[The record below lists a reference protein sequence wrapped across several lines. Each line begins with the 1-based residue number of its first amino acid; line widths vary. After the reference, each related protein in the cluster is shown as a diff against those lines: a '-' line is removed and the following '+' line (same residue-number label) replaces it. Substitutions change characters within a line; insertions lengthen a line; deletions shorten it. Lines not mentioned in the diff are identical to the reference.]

1 MVDDDDITAFTA
13 SSRRSKFMQ
22 PSSRQSSSESLQP
35 SLFGTSLLSGHDD
48 MSLAYSFDD
57 GRSRMSA
64 VTASQQQ
71 RQRELIDDD
80 VSAFDGPDHYFTQ
93 GYPTIA
99 PLKTPPLPQSV
110 RAKPELEFEPEPEP
124 ETTPWYQAPLE
135 YIFGGNDND
144 DDVSTIHGG
153 FEESFRSARPF
164 QTSFRNTVETIE
176 EGEDESYATPVMSE
190 AASRRFLSYKSP
202 EETITSETI
211 CSDSHSRSV
220 SDRGAIRTRGN
231 ASFTTAGPDAST
243 RSDPVDWYQHEN
255 DGLMK
260 TKSQVSRREST
271 SSHSTSQSWRTSR
284 SDARNRRA
292 SVSDGTF
299 RSSRSVSSTKS
310 TLSVLPQNPQVVKFG
325 EGGPMM
331 TMGMSGR
338 AVVHVNVEHDSDG
351 SIHSLY
357 YTTPLVPAEELG
369 YDEVFAD
376 GYSAKSLDDDTVVI
390 GNKASVPWYESYFHR
405 NKFLHICFSR
415 KCHRINALVILC
427 SALLVTIGIAVM
439 AILDESTNAVPPVSP
454 VRSSDGQRAISL
466 NDLRVPSPFL
476 ITIPTEIN
484 SHINDWFHEDGNYA
498 LSQDDVPYFYH
509 VPLAGALVAADSW
522 GSCLGFILASDVG
535 RVAQGNDKLK
545 IVQVFGRSYVN
556 VDTTTNEG
564 IAHSQK
570 MNLVPS
576 GLADAIISPLFG
588 EVIQTLYS
596 TQNTAK
602 LIATF
607 RHPVDRAVAMYHYMT
622 TATWATNYNASLA
635 DMTLEEYSHSTF
647 VENNYV
653 TRLLTNKPGGS
664 LTKEDL
670 TMAKEILRRKAVVG
684 LYDNLEES
692 IQHINRYFSWTPAS
706 ADTTQCLSQV
716 INNGLTKETFSPLD
730 TGSTAYSFLMQQNQF
745 DMHIYEYVRTTLVP
759 YQYEVI
765 ARQTSTS

>member
-1 MVDDDDITAFTA
+1 
-13 SSRRSKFMQ
+13 MQ

-64 VTASQQQ
+64 VTASQQ
-71 RQRELIDDD
+71 RQHEVLDDD

-110 RAKPELEFEPEPEP
+110 KSNLEPEPET

-144 DDVSTIHGG
+144 DDDVSTIHGG
-153 FEESFRSARPF
+153 FEESFRSERPV
-164 QTSFRNTVETIE
+164 QRSFRKTVETID
-176 EGEDESYATPVMSE
+176 EGEDESYASYASPVMSE
-190 AASRRFLSYKSP
+190 AASRRYLSYKSP
-202 EETITSETI
+202 EETTEATDSETTY
-211 CSDSHSRSV
+211 SDSHNKSV
-220 SDRGAIRTRGN
+220 SNRGSIRTIGDP
-231 ASFTTAGPDAST
+231 SFTTVDPDASI
-243 RSDPVDWYQHEN
+243 RSTPVDWHQHEK

-260 TKSQVSRREST
+260 TNSQVSRRGYTSSQS
-271 SSHSTSQSWRTSR
+271 SSHSSSQSWRTSR
-284 SDARNRRA
+284 SERQDRRT
-292 SVSDGTF
+292 SLSEGTF
-299 RSSRSVSSTKS
+299 RSARTVGSTKS
-310 TLSVLPQNPQVVKFG
+310 TISALPQNPQVVKFG

-369 YDEVFAD
+369 YEEVFAD
-376 GYSAKSLDDDTVVI
+376 SYSMRSMDDETVVI
-390 GNKASVPWYESYFHR
+390 GNKASVPWYEMYFHR
-405 NKFLHICFSR
+405 NKFLHICYSR

-439 AILDESTNAVPPVSP
+439 AILDESTNVTPPISP

-466 NDLRVPSPFL
+466 SDLREPPPFH
-476 ITIPTEIN
+476 ITVPTEIDF
-484 SHINDWFHEDGNYA
+484 HINDWFHKDGNYA

-522 GSCLGFILASDVG
+522 GSCLGFIFATDVG
-535 RVAQGNDKLK
+535 KMAQSNDTLK
-545 IVQVFGRSYVN
+545 TVQVFGRSYVN
-556 VDTTTNEG
+556 VDTTSYEG
-564 IAHSQK
+564 IAHAQK

-596 TQNTAK
+596 VKNTAK

-622 TATWATNYNASLA
+622 TATWAKNYNASLA
-635 DMTLEEYSHSTF
+635 DMTLEEYAHSIY

-684 LYDNLEES
+684 LHDNLEES
-692 IQHINRYFSWTPAS
+692 IQHINRYFSWTPTS
-706 ADTTQCLSQV
+706 ADATQCLSQV
-716 INNGLTKETFSPLD
+716 INNGLTKETVSPLD
-730 TGSTAYSFLMQQNQF
+730 TGSTTYSFLMQQNQF
-745 DMHIYEYVRTTLVP
+745 DMNIYEYVRTMLVP